1 MQQTEGGLM
10 AKRGTRVPV
19 PTAGQASPAES
30 QADTLQAIFGRNF
43 REKRLAAGLTQK
55 AAAEAA
61 GMHRQEITTIENG
74 IGNVTL
80 KTMQRL
86 ADVVSCEVEV
96 LLKQKK
102 RV

>member
-1 MQQTEGGLM
+1 M